1 MGFSKSDKRAAETF
15 GGIFTNAMT
24 AMGEVIAKV
33 RDIDMNGLESSD
45 KKEVLLGEQRAQV
58 EMMKDTNETAMGMFE
73 RLLPLAV
80 QMGNEVAE
88 QNRQRS
94 KARMMEA
101 EARLIEAKARAAE
114 VEIKRLN
121 AESERLKA
129 TRLRGWGGDVAPD
142 EEELAEYHRNNKI
155 AEL

>member
-58 EMMKDTNETAMGMFE
+58 EIMKDTNETAMGIFE
-73 RLLPLAV
+73 KVLPLAL

-101 EARLIEAKARAAE
+101 EARLIEARARAAE
-114 VEIKRLN
+114 VEVKRLN
-121 AESERLKA
+121 AQSERLKA

-142 EEELAEYHRNNKI
+142 EEELAEYYTSKKTV
-155 AEL
+155 EC